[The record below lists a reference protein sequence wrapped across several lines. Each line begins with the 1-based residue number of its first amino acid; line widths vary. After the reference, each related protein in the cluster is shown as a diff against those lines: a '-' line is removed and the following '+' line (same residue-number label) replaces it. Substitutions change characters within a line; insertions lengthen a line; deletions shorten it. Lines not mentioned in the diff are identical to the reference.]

1 MWLQHEVLLGLVQAS
16 VGAVL
21 AATMMVTSPMAYAA
35 PFDTGTGM
43 APTGELHLSS
53 CHSNH
58 SIMQQQSNI
67 MTSPA
72 QALHNSSDDCTQDS
86 SQRAPPLQ

>member
-1 MWLQHEVLLGLVQAS
+1 MMLLLGLVQAS

-43 APTGELHLSS
+43 APAGELHVASRHSHLSS
-53 CHSNH
+53 
-58 SIMQQQSNI
+58 
-67 MTSPA
+67 
-72 QALHNSSDDCTQDS
+72 
-86 SQRAPPLQ
+86 R

>member
-1 MWLQHEVLLGLVQAS
+1 MIGLWGLQAS

-43 APTGELHLSS
+43 APTGELPVTCLFLSY
-53 CHSNH
+53 
-58 SIMQQQSNI
+58 
-67 MTSPA
+67 
-72 QALHNSSDDCTQDS
+72 
-86 SQRAPPLQ
+86 